1 MEFRDYVRI
10 LRRRG
15 WIIILLAVM
24 TAAAAFAFSK
34 LQTPIY
40 KSSVDILVQPAR
52 ADWGLAQAAK
62 ILLRS
67 YVSWMDTETHAQEV
81 IDVLNLDRLP
91 GDLRSDVTIASD
103 DSRLVI
109 QVTVE
114 DPIGD
119 SANDIAK
126 AYSDLFIQWR
136 NAENAKQRKEDRVEA
151 IQLDP
156 PRYALAR
163 PKWKINT
170 LAGSIFGAL
179 VGGVIVFVLEWIE
192 SGVVRRPQDVERYL
206 GVPVLG
212 AIAGARLEGGRPPL
226 PREWVSPEAVRAAPP
241 PAHWP
246 PEAALQTE
254 EEAAP
259 DTAAEADLPPDE
271 DQVGPVDPTILHSK
285 GDY

>member
-24 TAAAAFAFSK
+24 TAAAAFAFSR

-67 YVSWMDTETHAQEV
+67 YVSWMDTETNAQEV
-81 IDVLNLDRLP
+81 IDVLSLDRVP

-156 PRYALAR
+156 PRYGLAR

-212 AIAGARLEGGRPPL
+212 AVTGARLEGGRPPL
-226 PREWVSPEAVRAAPP
+226 PREWASPEEVRPAPP
-241 PAHWP
+241 PAHRP
-246 PEAALQTE
+246 PKAALQTE

-259 DTAAEADLPPDE
+259 DTAAEADLPSDE
-271 DQVGPVDPTILHSK
+271 DRVGPVDPTILHSK